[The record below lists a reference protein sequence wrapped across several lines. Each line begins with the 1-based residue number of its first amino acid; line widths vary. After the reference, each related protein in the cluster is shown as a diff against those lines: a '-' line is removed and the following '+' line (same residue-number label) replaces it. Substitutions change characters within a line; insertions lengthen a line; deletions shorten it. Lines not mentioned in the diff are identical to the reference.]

1 MKTLTA
7 LGRFIFAIPFIIF
20 GLNHFMHAPE
30 MAGMVLKNWP
40 IAEGLVYIVGLALI
54 LAGVSIIINVKARL
68 ASLLLA
74 LLLFIFIVTLHLPS
88 LLHGNSSS
96 LVSLL
101 KDMALMGASLTYAG
115 ILKK

>member
-7 LGRFIFAIPFIIF
+7 LGRFIFAIPFIVF
-20 GLNHFMHAPE
+20 GLNYFMHAQE
-30 MAGMVLKNWP
+30 MADMVLKNWP
-40 IAEGLVYIVGLALI
+40 VAEGLVYIVGLALI

-74 LLLFIFIVTLHLPS
+74 LLLFIFIVAIHIPS
-88 LLHGNSSS
+88 ILNGNNATN
-96 LVSLL
+96 LL